1 MVSHII
7 NWFNRKIPQNYL
19 LRYPSAGA
27 LIVFLFIVVFGI
39 LYHPVGSHESRLFN
53 YPLTAA
59 VYALVAAAFILAGI
73 RILKTTKSFSQDQD
87 WTIWKELLSVLFAL
101 TGMGIGVY
109 LIAFIIEEPADRLN
123 LSTLLDSVV
132 RSFLIGII
140 PFSFFTAVNYRYL
153 FASDEALKEEHT
165 IHEPGE
171 PAEVLVKISSQLK
184 KEELS
189 FYPRE
194 FIYAMSDGNYVNFY
208 LYKDNYSKKEVI
220 RNSISNIEKQLSS
233 YPYLFRTHRAF
244 IVNIN
249 KIRIKK
255 GNVLGYR
262 LKLAGTDTEIPVSR
276 SNAGNFNKVLKQ
288 HSS

>member
-1 MVSHII
+1 MSYIF
-7 NWFNRKIPQNYL
+7 NWFKRKIPRNYL
-19 LRYPSAGA
+19 LKYPSAGA
-27 LIVFLFIVVFGI
+27 LIVFLFIVAFGI
-39 LYHPVGSHESRLFN
+39 LYQPVGSHESRLFN
-53 YPLTAA
+53 YPVTTA
-59 VYALVAAAFILAGI
+59 VYALVAAAFILAAI
-73 RILKTTKSFSQDQD
+73 RILKTVKPLVDEQN
-87 WTIWKELLSVLFAL
+87 WTIWKELLSVLIAL

-123 LSTLLDSVV
+123 LSTLFDSII

-140 PFSFFTAVNYRYL
+140 PFAFFTAVNHRYL
-153 FASDEALKEEHT
+153 FASDEALKEENT
-165 IHEPGE
+165 IHEPGK

-194 FIYAMSDGNYVNFY
+194 FLYAMSEGNYVNFY
-208 LYKDNYSKKEVI
+208 LFRDNHFKKEVI

-233 YPYLFRTHRAF
+233 YPYLYRTHRAF

-249 KIRIKK
+249 KIRVKK

-262 LKLAGTDTEIPVSR
+262 LKLAGIDQEIPVSR
-276 SNAGNFNKVLKQ
+276 NNTGDFNKVLKQ
-288 HSS
+288 YSS